1 MVVILVIL
9 ILAVLILVVLRIVVV
24 AEDDDDLRELLL
36 TALAGDDRQLIEI
49 EDGAEL
55 LDYLDFLVARGVQ
68 TQLPDLILTDV
79 RMPGASGLQV
89 VGLARARG
97 MGCPVIILT
106 GFPDEG
112 LLEAAAAVGGT
123 WVLGK
128 PQPLEAIKAVAAAA
142 LARPRAS
149 GHLG

>member
-1 MVVILVIL
+1 MRP
-9 ILAVLILVVLRIVVV
+9 AGCTCSPGMNTKRIVVI
-24 AEDDDDLRELLL
+24 AEDDDELRELLL
-36 TALAGDDRQLIEI
+36 TALGADDRQLIEI

-68 TQLPDLILTDV
+68 SYLPDLILTDV
-79 RMPGASGLQV
+79 RMPGADGLKV
-89 VGLARARG
+89 VGLARERG
-97 MGCPVIILT
+97 VSCPVVILT
-106 GFPDEG
+106 GFPDDG
-112 LLEAAAAVGGT
+112 LLEAAAAISGT